1 MEQPLVQQNFESNP
15 GIMYKLG
22 SIEAQ
27 LKSINEKLD
36 AKEQEQDVEI
46 RDLQKEVGKLKE
58 WRMWN
63 LGAGAVI
70 AFLLSL
76 AAKVL
81 PIG

>member
-1 MEQPLVQQNFESNP
+1 MDQPIVQNNFESNP

-36 AKEQEQDVEI
+36 AKELEQDAEI
-46 RDLQKEVGKLKE
+46 KDLQKEVGKLKE

-70 AFLLSL
+70 ATLIGI